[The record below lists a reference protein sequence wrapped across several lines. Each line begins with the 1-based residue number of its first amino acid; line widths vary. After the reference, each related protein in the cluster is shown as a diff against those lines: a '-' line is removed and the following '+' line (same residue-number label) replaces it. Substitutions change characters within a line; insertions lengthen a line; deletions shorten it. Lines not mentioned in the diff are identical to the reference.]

1 MAEATR
7 RLPRLYFELD
17 LKAFKLIE
25 LHLILYESIALGMG
39 YNFVID
45 CELIGLVVWPQ
56 MDGKDGGSSA
66 RAAYRR
72 LR

>member
-17 LKAFKLIE
+17 LKAFKLFE
-25 LHLILYESIALGMG
+25 LHLILYESIALGLV
-39 YNFVID
+39 YNFSFD
-45 CELIGLVVWPQ
+45 CELIGWVVWPQ
-56 MDGKDGGSSA
+56 TDGKDGGSNA